1 MMAKKSLLRH
11 DRALP
16 DHLKYN
22 KDEVSEEIKSVKSV
36 QHKAAMLRVDEET
49 KNRISNLVNVCEFK
63 SANELVNDMIDSYM
77 KSLDDEQRQDVEVM
91 NRILNK

>member
-1 MMAKKSLLRH
+1 
-11 DRALP
+11 
-16 DHLKYN
+16 
-22 KDEVSEEIKSVKSV
+22 
-36 QHKAAMLRVDEET
+36 MLRVDEET
-49 KNRISNLVNVCEFK
+49 KNRISNLVKVCEFK